1 MSLEISCNSKPFSS
15 AQADLYPSFPP
26 KRAAE
31 GHGTAQLPP
40 GDLDVSEDP
49 GTARAGV
56 RSQGVIGDAFAKEPG
71 RDIAGGLDLEG
82 DRQLLMGSHRDLQP
96 PSPLKQ
102 IRENSVLSDSPA
114 RAGSQ
119 PSESS
124 STRGEGGDAH
134 FSDICLFSALLLT
147 P

>member
-1 MSLEISCNSKPFSS
+1 MPFSS

-31 GHGTAQLPP
+31 GQGIAQLPP
-40 GDLDVSEDP
+40 GDLNVSVDE
-49 GTARAGV
+49 GAARAGV
-56 RSQGVIGDAFAKEPG
+56 RSEGVIGDAFAKEPG
-71 RDIAGGLDLEG
+71 RDIGGGLDLEG
-82 DRQLLMGSHRDLQP
+82 DRQLLTDSHLARQP

-124 STRGEGGDAH
+124 STRGE
-134 FSDICLFSALLLT
+134 
-147 P
+147 